1 MNAERRERLMKRY
14 GWDEWGAPAAGKP
27 ETPPLVVRVDE
38 RLLPGWGLQR
48 TDPLPAEE
56 RDRPGGIRTMWV
68 HDDGA
73 VLSVEIWQ
81 CASPAVARE
90 LLLEV
95 LGQQFESPQVERAQ
109 GAAAIGEVAFVHG
122 EQTLLF
128 ARENLVVLV
137 RNASLHIVPVLDAA
151 RLLDDGLRRQERLL
165 Q

>member
-1 MNAERRERLMKRY
+1 MNAERLERLMKLY
-14 GWDEWGAPAAGKP
+14 GWDEWGTPAAGRQ

-38 RLLPGWGLQR
+38 RLLPGWRLQR

-56 RDRPGGIRTMWV
+56 RNRPGGIRTLWAGEE
-68 HDDGA
+68 GA

-81 CASPAVARE
+81 CASPAAARE
-90 LLLEV
+90 VLLEV
-95 LGQQFESPQVERAQ
+95 LGQFESPRVERAQ

-128 ARENLVVLV
+128 ARENLVVVV
-137 RNASLHIVPVLDAA
+137 RNAGPRIVPVLDAA
-151 RLLDDGLRRQERLL
+151 RMLDDGLRRQERLL

>member
-14 GWDEWGAPAAGKP
+14 RWDEWGAPAAGKP
-27 ETPPLVVRVDE
+27 ETPLLAVRVDE
-38 RLLPGWGLQR
+38 RLLPGWKLQR

-56 RDRPGGIRTMWV
+56 RDRSGGIRTLWMGEE
-68 HDDGA
+68 GA

-81 CASPAVARE
+81 CASPAAARE

-95 LGQQFESPQVERAQ
+95 LGQFESPQVERAQ

-137 RNASLHIVPVLDAA
+137 RNAGLRIVPVVDTA